1 MAKKR
6 VVGYDRS
13 ILPDGMTLKEVVD
26 KYKQHNIVDYDSNG
40 TDKKPVLFNLEDE
53 NDTFEDIIFNDL
65 YNKTED
71 NG

>member
-6 VVGYDRS
+6 VLGYDRQ
-13 ILPDGMTLKEVVD
+13 ILPEMATLKEILE
-26 KYKQHNIVDYDSNG
+26 KYKSHGIIDYDSNG

-53 NDTFEDIIFNDL
+53 NDMFEDIIFNDI